1 MNEEQQRI
9 RSYLQAQAAKL
20 SVPELVAKVRADQE
34 QVRVA
39 ALAVPPARFATRPAD
54 GAWSAD
60 EVLAHVVESGAA
72 VAAAIRAVLDGGRP
86 PERLTDQIRQARPS
100 SSAPLPR
107 AGEGCPEG
115 GVRVAGDAAAWLEKL
130 CADREALFAR
140 VLRADPGARLDVRWQ
155 HPFFGDLNWRE
166 WLLFLRLHDLDHAR
180 QLQAIAAAL
189 G

>member
-1 MNEEQQRI
+1 MDEEQQRI

-39 ALAVPPARFATRPAD
+39 ALAVPPARFAMRPAD
-54 GAWSAD
+54 GAWSAN

-86 PERLTDQIRQARPS
+86 PERLADRVQTARRS
-100 SSAPLPR
+100 TALVWWQR
-107 AGEGCPEG
+107 L
-115 GVRVAGDAAAWLEKL
+115 V
-130 CADREALFAR
+130 ADREALFAR
-140 VLRADPGARLDVRWQ
+140 VLRADPDARLDVRWQ
-155 HPFFGDLNWRE
+155 HPFFGGLNWRE